1 MFTIAEA
8 LLLLATDDDKGT
20 QVSTADSM
28 EYGFTGAILSEL
40 TLMER
45 IELQDEKVVVIDR
58 TPTGVPYFETV
69 LDEIENAMKPEKIEY
84 WVDRLPFKMHN
95 IKKEIIQSLVEKGIL
110 KEESK
115 KILFVFN
122 QKMHPE
128 ADGRVEQEIRSR
140 LQRIVFDNETPDP
153 LAGILLNLIK
163 ICNLTA
169 EVFGEEKK
177 ETAEK
182 RIEKIAAESEYDV
195 AINKSI
201 EQMEAAIMIATTTA
215 ISMTV
220 INNTMPPNN

>member
-8 LLLLATDDDKGT
+8 LLLLATDDEKGT
-20 QVSTADSM
+20 QVNGADSI
-28 EYGFTGAILSEL
+28 EYGLTGAILSEL

-45 IELQDEKVVVIDR
+45 IELQEDKVVVVDR
-58 TPTGVPYFETV
+58 TPTEVPYFETV
-69 LDEIENAMKPEKIEY
+69 LDEMEKAKKPEKIEY
-84 WVDRLPFKMHN
+84 WMDRLPFKMHN
-95 IKKEIIQSLVEKGIL
+95 IKKEIIQSLVDKGIL

-115 KILFVFN
+115 KFLFVF
-122 QKMHPE
+122 KWKHHPE
-128 ADGRVEQEIRSR
+128 ADGRAEEEIRNR
-140 LQRIVFDNETPDP
+140 LQRIVFKDETPDP

-169 EVFGEEKK
+169 EVFGEEKQ

-201 EQMEAAIMIATTTA
+201 EEMEAAIMIATTTA
-215 ISMTV
+215 ISVTV
-220 INNTMPPNN
+220 LNNTMPPNN

>member
-8 LLLLATDDDKGT
+8 LVLLATDKEKGT
-20 QVSTADSM
+20 QVSGADSI
-28 EYGFTGAILSEL
+28 EYGITGAILSEL

-45 IELQDEKVVVIDR
+45 VELQEDKMVVVDR
-58 TPTGVPYFETV
+58 TPTEIPYFETV
-69 LDEIENAMKPEKIEY
+69 LDEVEKAKKPQQVDY

-95 IKKEIIQSLVEKGIL
+95 IKKEIIQSLVEKRVL

-115 KILFVFN
+115 KFLFVFN
-122 QKMHPE
+122 WKHHPE
-128 ADGRVEQEIRSR
+128 ADGRAEEEIRNR
-140 LQRIVFDNETPDP
+140 LQRIVFEDETPDP

-169 EVFGEEKK
+169 EVFGEDKK
-177 ETAEK
+177 ETVEK

-195 AINKSI
+195 AISKSI
-201 EQMEAAIMIATTTA
+201 EEMEAAIMIATTTA

-220 INNTMPPNN
+220 INSAMPPNN